1 MAAAPPCLASV
12 RPRPCSRLQPGRCGA
27 RQVVKVGRIVATINA
42 DIRMVDGGR
51 LVAQARHTK
60 FLPPDEKEVQGLP
73 RARL

>member
-1 MAAAPPCLASV
+1 
-12 RPRPCSRLQPGRCGA
+12 
-27 RQVVKVGRIVATINA
+27 VKVGRIVATINA